1 MTTIYLVRHGQAS
14 FGAESYDKL
23 SVSGEQQA
31 TLLGQFFQKILKEQ
45 PYVVAGSMQ
54 RHQQT
59 AQLALAACFPDTV
72 IHTQSAWNEFNHQQ
86 VFAQYEPRFNDVEF
100 LKQESAKEK
109 SPRAYL
115 AKIFDGAINRWT
127 GGDYHDDYEETWP
140 NFKQRVEI
148 EALQTLCHE
157 LAETKPRYAV
167 VFTSGGVI
175 SVAAGKLL
183 QLNVNRTFALNWAI
197 TNTSLTTLRLV
208 GNEPQLLSLN
218 EHHFIKE
225 HHPELLTWI

>member
-23 SVSGEQQA
+23 SPNGELQA
-31 TLLGQFFQKILKEQ
+31 KILGQYFDKILREE

-59 AQLALAACFPDTV
+59 ANFALAECFPEAKIVTD
-72 IHTQSAWNEFNHQQ
+72 SAWNEFNHQQ
-86 VFAQYEPRFNDVEF
+86 VFAQYDPRFNEPHL
-100 LKQESAKEK
+100 LKQEVAKES

-115 AKIFDGAINRWT
+115 AKIFEGAIERWT
-127 GGDYHDDYEETWP
+127 GGEFHHEYDEAWP
-140 NFKQRVEI
+140 DFKNRVEM
-148 EALQTLCHE
+148 ALQNLCDE
-157 LAETKPRYAV
+157 LAKTKPRYAV

-175 SVAAGKLL
+175 SVVAGKLL
-183 QLNVNRTFALNWAI
+183 ELSPNKTFALNWAI
-197 TNTSLTTLRLV
+197 ANTSLTTLRLV

-218 EHHFIKE
+218 EHHFIKAE
-225 HHPELLTWI
+225 DPQLLTWI

>member
-23 SVSGEQQA
+23 SCHGEQQA
-31 TLLGQFFQKILKEQ
+31 KVLGQFFRNILKEQ

-59 AQLALAACFPDTV
+59 AEFALAECFPETQ
-72 IHTQSAWNEFNHQQ
+72 IHINPAWNEFNHQQ
-86 VFAQYEPRFNDVEF
+86 VFAQYDPRFNEPHL
-100 LKQESAKEK
+100 LKQEVAKEQ

-115 AKIFDGAINRWT
+115 AKIFDGAIERWT
-127 GGDYHDDYEETWP
+127 GGDFHHEYDESWP
-140 NFKQRVEI
+140 NFKNRVES
-148 EALQTLCHE
+148 ALQNLCDE
-157 LAETKPRYAV
+157 LAKTKPRYAV

-175 SVAAGKLL
+175 SVAAGKVME
-183 QLNVNRTFALNWAI
+183 LNVNRTFALNWAI
-197 TNTSLTTLRLV
+197 ANSSLTTMRLV

-218 EHHFIKE
+218 EHHFLKAQDIN
-225 HHPELLTWI
+225 LLTWI